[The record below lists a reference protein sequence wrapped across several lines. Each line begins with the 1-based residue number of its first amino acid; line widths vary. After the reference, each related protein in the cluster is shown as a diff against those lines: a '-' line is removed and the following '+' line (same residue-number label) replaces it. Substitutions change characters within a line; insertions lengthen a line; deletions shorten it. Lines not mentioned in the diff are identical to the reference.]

1 MRDADGYVDDGLAAK
16 PLFGAI
22 VGRKEE
28 LMGVRADKT
37 SFMRQILVSIILV
50 MSVTLAVDAS
60 AQISAQEYAERRAK
74 LMEAL
79 GDGVYYFEGAAAP
92 ANDYTVWGQESYF
105 RYLTGFDEPEARL
118 IMVKDG
124 EEVRQILFVRERNPR
139 REIWEGHRF
148 GVEGARQLTGM
159 ECQPISLFETFVQ
172 SAAWRAPEAIVALAG
187 PSEDEIVAG
196 LFERMARGGRDSR
209 GNETVDRVVWI
220 NPRPTLNRMRSIKS
234 SAEIELL
241 QTAST
246 ITREAHIAAMQAIE
260 PGMNEFEIQALIEY
274 SFRRYGAGRPGFAS
288 IVGSGPNSTVL
299 HYNSNDRFMGADD
312 MLVMDIG
319 AEYDRYTTDI
329 TRSVPVSGKFTDEQR
344 EIYEIVLEAQLA
356 AEEMAREIG
365 VSQRDLG
372 REANRVL
379 AAGLARLGLIE
390 SAEAT
395 LPGTQQPQHRLF
407 ALHGLGHG
415 IGLNV
420 HDPNSPTVEIGY
432 AFTLEPGLYIREDA
446 LDRIG
451 EGEEADALRELLR
464 PVIMKYKNIG
474 VRIEDSY
481 AYTDE
486 GLVRLSAG
494 IPRTVEEVEATMAE
508 ENFANHHRLEELV
521 KKYKRLQR
529 EQR

>member
-1 MRDADGYVDDGLAAK
+1 
-16 PLFGAI
+16 
-22 VGRKEE
+22 
-28 LMGVRADKT
+28 MGVRADRAVSLPK
-37 SFMRQILVSIILV
+37 VVASIILA
-50 MSVTLAVDAS
+50 MSVMLAFGAS
-60 AQISAQEYAERRAK
+60 AQIPAQEYAERRAR

-79 GDGVYYFEGAAAP
+79 GDSVYYFEGAAAP
-92 ANDYTVWGQESYF
+92 ANDYTVWGQEANF
-105 RYLTGFDEPEARL
+105 HYLTGFDEPDARL
-118 IMVKDG
+118 LMIKAG
-124 EEVRQILFVRERNPR
+124 EEVREILFVRERDPA
-139 REIWEGHRF
+139 REIWEGHRL
-148 GVEGARQLTGM
+148 GVEGAAERTGM
-159 ECQPISLFETFVQ
+159 ESMPISEFDTTFQ
-172 SAAWRAPEAIVALAG
+172 SVTRGAPRAIVALAG
-187 PSEDEIVAG
+187 PNE
-196 LFERMARGGRDSR
+196 
-209 GNETVDRVVWI
+209 NETVAAVFGQMGRPRRFGGGDDTVSGVEWI
-220 NPRPTLNRMRSIKS
+220 NPISTLGRMRSIKS
-234 SAEIELL
+234 AAEIELL

-299 HYNSNDRFMGADD
+299 HYNSNDRFMRSDD

-329 TRSVPVSGKFTDEQR
+329 TRSVPVSGKFTAEQR
-344 EIYEIVLEAQLA
+344 EIYEVVLEAQLA

-365 VSQRDLG
+365 VSQRDLS

-395 LPGTQQPQHRLF
+395 LPGSQQPQHRLF

-451 EGEEADALRELLR
+451 DGDEADALRERLR
-464 PVIMKYKNIG
+464 PAIMKYKDIG

-481 AYTDE
+481 AFTDE
-486 GLVRLSAG
+486 GLVRLSEG
-494 IPRTVEEVEATMAE
+494 IPRTADEVEATMADE
-508 ENFANHHRLEELV
+508 SFANRHRLEELV
-521 KKYKRLQR
+521 ERYKKLRH

>member
-1 MRDADGYVDDGLAAK
+1 MSKVLASITLA
-16 PLFGAI
+16 
-22 VGRKEE
+22 
-28 LMGVRADKT
+28 MGVLVAAGAD
-37 SFMRQILVSIILV
+37 
-50 MSVTLAVDAS
+50 
-60 AQISAQEYAERRAK
+60 AQISADEYSERRAH

-79 GDGVYYFEGAAAP
+79 GDGVYYFQGATAP
-92 ANDYTVWGQESYF
+92 SNDYTVWGQDSDF
-105 RYLTGFDEPEARL
+105 HYLTGFNEPNARL
-118 IMVKDG
+118 IMVKSGD
-124 EEVRQILFVRERNPR
+124 EIREILFVRERNPA

-148 GVEGARQLTGM
+148 GVEGARELTGM
-159 ECQPISLFETFVQ
+159 ECQPVGLFDTFLQ
-172 SAAWRAPEAIVALAG
+172 SASWRAHEVVVSPMG
-187 PSEDEIVAG
+187 PADDEIVAG
-196 LFERMARGGRDSR
+196 LFEVMDRNSRFARDGAERSAAGVR
-209 GNETVDRVVWI
+209 WI
-220 NPRPTLNRMRSIKS
+220 NPTVALGRMRSIKS
-234 SAEIELL
+234 PAEIELL

-299 HYNSNDRFMGADD
+299 HYNSNDRFMRDGD

-365 VSQRDLG
+365 VSQRDLSQ
-372 REANRVL
+372 EANRVL
-379 AAGLARLGLIE
+379 AAGLATLGLIE

-395 LPGTQQPQHRLF
+395 LPGSERPQSRLF

-451 EGEEADALRELLR
+451 DGPEADALRERLR
-464 PVIMKYKNIG
+464 PIIMKYKDIG

-481 AYTDE
+481 AYTDG
-486 GLVRLSAG
+486 GLVRLSEG
-494 IPRTVEEVEATMAE
+494 IPRTVDEVEATMAD
-508 ENFANHHRLEELV
+508 ENFANHHRLEDLV
-521 KKYKRLQR
+521 ERYKKLRR

>member
-1 MRDADGYVDDGLAAK
+1 
-16 PLFGAI
+16 
-22 VGRKEE
+22 
-28 LMGVRADKT
+28 MGVRADRASYPPK
-37 SFMRQILVSIILV
+37 MVASIILA
-50 MSVTLAVDAS
+50 MSLLLAVGAG
-60 AQISAQEYAERRAK
+60 AQISAQEYDERRTR

-79 GDGVYYFEGAAAP
+79 GDGVYYFQGAEAP
-92 ANDYTVWGQESYF
+92 ANDYTIWGQESNF
-105 RYLTGFDEPEARL
+105 HYLTGFDEPNARL
-118 IMVKDG
+118 LMIKSG
-124 EEVRQILFVRERNPR
+124 EDVREILFVRERNPA
-139 REIWEGHRF
+139 REIWEGHRL
-148 GVEGARQLTGM
+148 GVEGAAELTGM
-159 ECQPISLFETFVQ
+159 ESMPISEFETILQ
-172 SAAWRAPEAIVALAG
+172 SVTRGAPRVIVALAG
-187 PSEDEIVAG
+187 PNDDETVASLFGQMGRPRRFGGGGGDAAVAG
-196 LFERMARGGRDSR
+196 IE
-209 GNETVDRVVWI
+209 WI
-220 NPRPTLNRMRSIKS
+220 SPAATLGRMRSIKS

-274 SFRRYGAGRPGFAS
+274 FFRRYGAGRPGFAS

-299 HYNSNDRFMGADD
+299 HYNSNDRFMGPDD

-329 TRSVPVSGKFTDEQR
+329 TRSVPVSGKFSTEQR
-344 EIYEIVLEAQLA
+344 EIYEVVLEALLA

-365 VSQRDLG
+365 VSQRDLS

-390 SAEAT
+390 SADAT
-395 LPGTQQPQHRLF
+395 LPGSQQPQYRLF
-407 ALHGLGHG
+407 VLHGLGHG

-451 EGEEADALRELLR
+451 EGPEADELRERLR
-464 PVIMKYKNIG
+464 PVIMRYKDIG

-494 IPRTVEEVEATMAE
+494 IPRTADEVEATMADE
-508 ENFANHHRLEELV
+508 SFANRHRLEELV
-521 KKYKRLQR
+521 ERYKKLRR

>member
-1 MRDADGYVDDGLAAK
+1 
-16 PLFGAI
+16 
-22 VGRKEE
+22 
-28 LMGVRADKT
+28 MGVRADKT
-37 SFMRQILVSIILV
+37 NLPSKIVASIILV
-50 MSVTLAVDAS
+50 ISVMIAVGAG
-60 AQISAQEYAERRAK
+60 AQIPAQEYAERRAR
-74 LMEAL
+74 LMDVL
-79 GDGVYYFEGAAAP
+79 GDGVYYFEGAPAP
-92 ANDYTVWGQESYF
+92 ANDYTVWGQESNF
-105 RYLTGFDEPEARL
+105 HYLTGFDEPDARL
-118 IMVKDG
+118 IMVKS
-124 EEVRQILFVRERNPR
+124 EEEDSQILFVRERNPS
-139 REIWEGHRF
+139 REIWEGNRL
-148 GVEGARQLTGM
+148 GVEGAGQLTGM
-159 ECQPISLFETFVQ
+159 ECQPISLFDTFVQ
-172 SAAWRAPEAIVALAG
+172 SATWQAPAAVIALAG
-187 PSEDEIVAG
+187 PSQDEVVAG
-196 LFERMARGGRDSR
+196 LFEKMAMGRRNASFSPVT
-209 GNETVDRVVWI
+209 ERVEWV

-234 SAEIELL
+234 AAEIELL

-260 PGMNEFEIQALIEY
+260 PGMNEFEIHALIEY

-299 HYNSNDRFMGADD
+299 HYNSNDRFMDAGD

-329 TRSVPVSGKFTDEQR
+329 TRSVPVSGKFSDEQR

-365 VSQRDLG
+365 VSQRDLS

-390 SAEAT
+390 SVDAT
-395 LPGTQQPQHRLF
+395 LPESPQPQHRLF
-407 ALHGLGHG
+407 TLHGLGHG

-446 LDRIG
+446 LDRLG
-451 EGEEADALRELLR
+451 EGEEADALRERLR
-464 PVIMKYKNIG
+464 PAIMKYKEIG

-486 GLVRLSAG
+486 GLVRLSEG

-508 ENFANHHRLEELV
+508 ESFANHHRLEELV
-521 KKYKRLQR
+521 KRYKQQQR
-529 EQR
+529 EKR

>member
-1 MRDADGYVDDGLAAK
+1 
-16 PLFGAI
+16 
-22 VGRKEE
+22 
-28 LMGVRADKT
+28 MGVRADKA
-37 SFMRQILVSIILV
+37 ILLPKIVASIILAVSV
-50 MSVTLAVDAS
+50 MLAVGAS
-60 AQISAQEYAERRAK
+60 AQILAPEYAERRAR

-79 GDGVYYFEGAAAP
+79 GDGVYYFEGAGAP
-92 ANDYTVWGQESYF
+92 ANDYTVWGQESNF
-105 RYLTGFDEPEARL
+105 HYLTGFDEPNARL
-118 IMVKDG
+118 LMIKSG
-124 EEVRQILFVRERNPR
+124 EEVREILFVRERNPA

-148 GVEGARQLTGM
+148 GVEGAAELTGM
-159 ECQPISLFETFVQ
+159 ESMPISEFETTLQ
-172 SAAWRAPEAIVALAG
+172 SVTRGAPRTIVALAG
-187 PSEDEIVAG
+187 PNEDDTVAA
-196 LFERMARGGRDSR
+196 LFGQMGRPRRFGGGGGDEAVT
-209 GNETVDRVVWI
+209 GIEWI
-220 NPRPTLNRMRSIKS
+220 NPTSTLGRMRSIKS
-234 SAEIELL
+234 PAEIMLL

-246 ITREAHIAAMQAIE
+246 ITREAQIAAMQAIE
-260 PGMNEFEIQALIEY
+260 PGMNEFEIHALIEY
-274 SFRRYGAGRPGFAS
+274 SFRRYGAARPGFAS

-299 HYNSNDRFMGADD
+299 HYNSNDRFMHAGD

-344 EIYEIVLEAQLA
+344 EIYEVVLEAQLA

-365 VSQRDLG
+365 VSQRDLS

-390 SAEAT
+390 SADAT
-395 LPGTQQPQHRLF
+395 MPGSEQPQHRLF

-446 LDRIG
+446 LDRMG
-451 EGEEADALRELLR
+451 EGPEADALRERLR
-464 PVIMKYKNIG
+464 PVIMKYKDIG

-508 ENFANHHRLEELV
+508 ESFANHHRLEELV
-521 KKYKRLQR
+521 KRYKQQQR

>member
-1 MRDADGYVDDGLAAK
+1 
-16 PLFGAI
+16 
-22 VGRKEE
+22 
-28 LMGVRADKT
+28 MGVRADTASYLPK
-37 SFMRQILVSIILV
+37 VVASIILV
-50 MSVTLAVDAS
+50 MSVMLAVGAY
-60 AQISAQEYAERRAK
+60 AQIPAQEYAERRAR
-74 LMEAL
+74 LMDAL
-79 GDGVYYFEGAAAP
+79 GDGVYYFQGAVAP
-92 ANDYTVWGQESYF
+92 ANDYTVWGQESNF
-105 RYLTGFDEPEARL
+105 HYLTGFSEPDARL
-118 IMVKDG
+118 VMVKSGD
-124 EEVRQILFVRERNPR
+124 EVRAILFVRERNPA
-139 REIWEGHRF
+139 REIWEGHRY
-148 GVEGARQLTGM
+148 GVEGALQLTGVESM
-159 ECQPISLFETFVQ
+159 PISEFETTLQRV
-172 SAAWRAPEAIVALAG
+172 ARGAPRVIVALAG
-187 PSEDEIVAG
+187 PND
-196 LFERMARGGRDSR
+196 
-209 GNETVDRVVWI
+209 NETVATLFGQMGRPRRLGGGGEDAAGIEWV
-220 NPRPTLNRMRSIKS
+220 NPSAALGRMRSIKS
-234 SAEIELL
+234 PAEIELL

-299 HYNSNDRFMGADD
+299 HYNSNDRFMNDGD

-319 AEYDRYTTDI
+319 AEYDRYTTDV

-344 EIYEIVLEAQLA
+344 EVYEVVLEAQLA

-379 AAGLARLGLIE
+379 SAGLARLGLIE
-390 SAEAT
+390 SADAT
-395 LPGTQQPQHRLF
+395 LPGSQQPQSRLF

-432 AFTLEPGLYIREDA
+432 AFTLEPGLYVREDA
-446 LDRIG
+446 LDRMG
-451 EGEEADALRELLR
+451 EGPEADALRERLR
-464 PVIMKYKNIG
+464 PAILKYKDIG
-474 VRIEDSY
+474 IRIEDSY

-494 IPRTVEEVEATMAE
+494 IPRTADEVEATMADE
-508 ENFANHHRLEELV
+508 SFANRHRLEELV
-521 KKYKRLQR
+521 ERYKKLQR